1 MASRIETFDVV
12 VTGQTAIATPQT
24 TALDFDMGVVQRIE
38 ILIPPGPSGLV
49 GFRLVHSGRPVIPYD
64 TSKWIVADDEVIK
77 WDTENYPVGS
87 AWALQAYNLD
97 AYDHTLYLRFL
108 VIETSRNLS
117 TPLTVIDIQPIAEA
131 ELEPATGEEF

>member
-12 VTGQTAIATPQT
+12 VPGQTAIATPQT

-49 GFRLVHSGRPVIPYD
+49 GFRIMHSGRSVIPYD
-64 TSKWIVADDEVIK
+64 TSKWVVADDEVIK

-108 VIETSRNLS
+108 VIETARA
-117 TPLTVIDIQPIAEA
+117 LTASIPILDIQPVSPA